1 MKRDPRRRNNVMVR
15 LDDREMAQVEELR
28 RAAGVPLA
36 VLVRTLA
43 LIDAR
48 AMLAAEDRIAV
59 ARALREAATA
69 T

>member
-1 MKRDPRRRNNVMVR
+1 MKRDPRRRHNVMVR